1 MVPLPHQTM
10 GDTGGPGI
18 KSFFIFNII
27 IDKRWFY
34 VNNVCLCVCVC
45 VCMHVWLPLP
55 KPQTRGPLTLSTYCA
70 AS

>member
-45 VCMHVWLPLP
+45 VCVCMFGYPYLNP
-55 KPQTRGPLTLSTYCA
+55 KHGGL
-70 AS
+70 